1 MRKNVNEIIQ
11 AYINKGRLTLQRK
24 IKRLEDKSLSTKDAV
39 LRNHSVESVK
49 LFLQREDGIQA
60 KLSQCKDEDELS
72 KLVFDTFMDIPGISE
87 GTLFSYI
94 YHMAYLHDIPTNPSC
109 EGLLYPS
116 ANKKMAAKGISIQQ
130 LKKELCTNTY
140 VKDKLTNLE
149 LVDLINRTPSLI
161 HDYPFNE

>member
-1 MRKNVNEIIQ
+1 MRKKVNEIIQ
-11 AYINKGRLTLQRK
+11 AYINKGRLTLKRK

-49 LFLQREDGIQA
+49 LFLQREAGIQA
-60 KLSQCKDEDELS
+60 KLSQCKDEEGLS
-72 KLVFDTFMDIPGISE
+72 KLVFNAFLDIPGISE
-87 GTLFSYI
+87 GTLVSYI
-94 YHMAYLHDIPTNPSC
+94 YHTAYLYDIPTNPSC

-116 ANKKMAAKGISIQQ
+116 VSKKMAAKGISFHQF
-130 LKKELCTNTY
+130 KKELCTKH
-140 VKDKLTNLE
+140 VKDKLTNIE